1 MDHQRTN
8 QPDTNDT
15 GGSYS
20 QHHTQRHSGGWA
32 GGVILIGLGLLL
44 LLQNLGNFQVDNWW
58 AFFILIPAVGAFS
71 NAYSAYQD
79 AGGRMNG
86 KARSSFFGGAIL
98 TFITGMFLF
107 NLDWFVLGPVLLILG
122 GGAILINNMLPE

>member
-8 QPDTNDT
+8 QPDYYDT
-15 GGSYS
+15 DDS
-20 QHHTQRHSGGWA
+20 QHRTRRHSSGWA

-71 NAYSAYQD
+71 NAYNAYQEVD
-79 AGGRMNG
+79 GRMNG
-86 KARSSFFGGAIL
+86 KARSSFFGGVIL

-107 NLDWFVLGPVLLILG
+107 NLSWFVLGPVLLILG